1 MTLPAGWKPPI
12 ETSALGTERLVWHN
26 ELTKGIF
33 HKHIVDTQRITNY
46 RVIHNNSEIQLRDV
60 DDIVVMNQHR
70 VSQSSYMGTSTGRYA
85 RFGYGT
91 SRSKGVSVGDI
102 VFMYQGRPYIIFK
115 QITDPNGVLR
125 LAKSARKQ
133 LLTAIKAAE
142 KLQAQSQRQISK
154 LTTTRRNVSVN
165 DNSNLASCPRCS
177 SSNPKG
183 SRYCNNCGFKIDNEI
198 MGVNT
203 GQSGTPS
210 PITTNDVTHSIQMM
224 GMN

>member
-1 MTLPAGWKPPI
+1 
-12 ETSALGTERLVWHN
+12 V
-26 ELTKGIF
+26 
-33 HKHIVDTQRITNY
+33 
-46 RVIHNNSEIQLRDV
+46 
-60 DDIVVMNQHR
+60 
-70 VSQSSYMGTSTGRYA
+70 
-85 RFGYGT
+85 
-91 SRSKGVSVGDI
+91 
-102 VFMYQGRPYIIFK
+102 
-115 QITDPNGVLR
+115 R